1 MMYLTLTE
9 GIQYLLLLLFAI
21 ISVYILY
28 WINRKH
34 KNLNGQIIKA
44 IDIPVYILSKQGCI
58 IRLLNNPTESN
69 NALPLANPNNV
80 NIRDLIIDSGEYREY
95 MALLQN
101 VLKSRIPG
109 SLTVKISLEGGKEM
123 YVSVR
128 MVYLSRESVL
138 AFVRN
143 VTKSETERLQNEKY
157 RFFLESILENLP
169 IATTV
174 KDKNNDNQYLIW
186 NKKAADMMD
195 VPATEIIGKYEKDFE
210 PLIPNNFVQETDRQV
225 IENETPQS
233 YIKRFTNPKGKEYVL
248 SFHKTLVSYN
258 HGEERWIVSSA
269 LDITEL
275 LEAKNK
281 AEEANRLKSAFLANM
296 SHEIRTPLNAIVG
309 FSSLLSEFIK
319 DKNVEEYIHIIE
331 ENNELLLQLINDI
344 LDISRI
350 EAGLLEF
357 VEGDLDVNSTLYEI
371 QTAAALKAPAQIKIR
386 FLPGLETCIIHTI
399 PNRVK
404 QVINNYVSNALKH
417 TDKGYIDI
425 GFDIPSNEKIR
436 FFVRDTGSGIP
447 IDKQEQIF
455 ERFAKLDYFKQGAGL
470 GLSICNM
477 IAEKMEGKVGVDSE
491 PGKGSEFWFEIPYTA
506 VTHKKIVDN

>member
-1 MMYLTLTE
+1 MMHFSITE
-9 GIQYLLLLLFAI
+9 GLQYLLLLLLAI
-21 ISVYILY
+21 ISGYFLY
-28 WINRKH
+28 WINRRH
-34 KNLNGQIIKA
+34 KSLNGQIIRA
-44 IDIPVYILSKQGCI
+44 IDIPVYILNKQGYI
-58 IRLLNNPTESN
+58 IRLLNNSTEKN
-69 NALPLANPNNV
+69 NVLSPVIPNNL
-80 NIRDLIIDSGEYREY
+80 NIRNLIIEAGEYQKY

-101 VLKSRIPG
+101 VLKTKMPN
-109 SLTVKISLEGGKEM
+109 SLTVKIKLEDKQEL
-123 YVSVR
+123 YVYVR

-143 VTKSETERLQNEKY
+143 VTDSETKRLQNEKY
-157 RFFLESILENLP
+157 HFFLESILENLP

-174 KDKNNDNQYLIW
+174 KDKSNNNQYLIW
-186 NKKAADMMD
+186 NKKAAEMMD
-195 VPATEIIGKYEKDFE
+195 IPGSEIIGRYEKDFE
-210 PLIPNNFVQETDRQV
+210 PLIPSNFVQETDKQV
-225 IENETPQS
+225 IENGTPQS
-233 YIKRFTNPKGKEYVL
+233 YIKHFTNPKGKEYVL

-258 HGEERWIVSSA
+258 HGEEQWIVSSA

-309 FSSLLSEFIK
+309 FSSILSELIK
-319 DKNVEEYIHIIE
+319 DEDVKEYIHIIE

-357 VEGDLDVNSTLYEI
+357 VKGDMNINSTLVEI
-371 QTAAALKAPAQIKIR
+371 QTAATLKASPQVNIR
-386 FLPGLETCIIHTI
+386 FLPGLETCIIHTV

-417 TDKGYIDI
+417 TDKGCIDI
-425 GFDIPSNEKIR
+425 GFDILSNEKIR

-447 IDKQEQIF
+447 IDKQKQVF
-455 ERFAKLDYFKQGAGL
+455 ERFTKLDSFKQGAGL

-477 IAEKMEGKVGVDSE
+477 IAEKMEGKVGVVSE
-491 PGKGSEFWFEIPYTA
+491 LGKGSEFWFEIPYTA
-506 VTHKKIVDN
+506 VTHK

>member
-1 MMYLTLTE
+1 MMHFPITE
-9 GIQYLLLLLFAI
+9 GLQYLLFLLFAI
-21 ISVYILY
+21 ISCYFLY
-28 WINRKH
+28 WINRRH
-34 KNLNGQIIKA
+34 KSLNGQIIRA
-44 IDIPVYILSKQGCI
+44 IDIPVYILSKQGYI
-58 IRLLNNPTESN
+58 IRLLNNPTEKN
-69 NALPLANPNNV
+69 NVLSLATPSNV
-80 NIRDLIIDSGEYREY
+80 NIRDLIIEIGEYQEH

-101 VLKSRIPG
+101 VLKTKTPN
-109 SLTVKISLEGGKEM
+109 SLTVKIKLEDKQEL
-123 YVSVR
+123 YVSIR

-143 VTKSETERLQNEKY
+143 VTESETKRLQNEKY
-157 RFFLESILENLP
+157 HFFLESILENLP

-174 KDKNNDNQYLIW
+174 KDKNNNNQYLIW

-195 VPATEIIGKYEKDFE
+195 IPASEIIGKYEKDFE
-210 PLIPNNFVQETDRQV
+210 SLIPSNFIQETDKQV
-225 IENETPQS
+225 IENGTPQS

-258 HGEERWIVSSA
+258 NGEERWIVSSA

-309 FSSLLSEFIK
+309 FSSILSELIK
-319 DKNVEEYIHIIE
+319 DEDVKEYIHIIE

-357 VEGDLDVNSTLYEI
+357 VEGDMNVNSTLYEI
-371 QTAAALKAPAQIKIR
+371 QTAAALKTSPQVNIR
-386 FLPGLETCIIHTI
+386 FLPGLETCTIHTV

-425 GFDIPSNEKIR
+425 GFDILTNEIIR

-447 IDKQEQIF
+447 MDKQKQVF
-455 ERFAKLDYFKQGAGL
+455 ERFTKLDSFKQGAGL

-477 IAEKMEGKVGVDSE
+477 IAEKMNGKVGVVSE
-491 PGKGSEFWFEIPYTA
+491 LGKGSEFWFEIPLIS
-506 VTHKKIVDN
+506 VTSEK

>member
-1 MMYLTLTE
+1 MIHLSTTE
-9 GIQYLLLLLFAI
+9 GMHYLLFLLFAA
-21 ISVYILY
+21 ISGYILY
-28 WINRKH
+28 WINRRH
-34 KNLNGQIIKA
+34 KNLNGQIIRA
-44 IDIPVYILSKQGCI
+44 IDIPVYILNKQGYI
-58 IRLLNNPTESN
+58 IRLLNNPAEKDN
-69 NALPLANPNNV
+69 VLPLAIPSNV
-80 NIRDLIIDSGEYREY
+80 NIRDLITEAEEYQEH
-95 MALLQN
+95 MELLQN
-101 VLKSRIPG
+101 VLKTKKPN
-109 SLTVKISLEGGKEM
+109 SLTVKIKLEDKQKL

-143 VTKSETERLQNEKY
+143 VTESETKRLQNEKY
-157 RFFLESILENLP
+157 HFFLESILENLP

-174 KDKNNDNQYLIW
+174 KDKNNNNQYLIW

-195 VPATEIIGKYEKDFE
+195 IPVSEIIGKYEKDFE
-210 PLIPNNFVQETDRQV
+210 PLIPSDFIQETDKQV
-225 IENETPQS
+225 LENGMPQS

-258 HGEERWIVSSA
+258 HGEEQWIVSSA

-309 FSSLLSEFIK
+309 FSSILSELIK
-319 DKNVEEYIHIIE
+319 DKDAKEYIHIIE

-350 EAGLLEF
+350 EAGLLDF
-357 VEGDLDVNSTLYEI
+357 VEGDMNINSTLFEI
-371 QTAAALKAPAQIKIR
+371 QTAAVLKASPQVNVR
-386 FLPGLETCIIHTI
+386 FLPGLETCIIHTV

-425 GFDIPSNEKIR
+425 GFDIPSNGKIR

-447 IDKQEQIF
+447 INKQKQVF
-455 ERFAKLDYFKQGAGL
+455 ERFTKLDNFKQGAGL
-470 GLSICNM
+470 GLSICSM
-477 IAEKMEGKVGVDSE
+477 IAEKMEGRVGVVSE

-506 VTHKKIVDN
+506 VTQKNS